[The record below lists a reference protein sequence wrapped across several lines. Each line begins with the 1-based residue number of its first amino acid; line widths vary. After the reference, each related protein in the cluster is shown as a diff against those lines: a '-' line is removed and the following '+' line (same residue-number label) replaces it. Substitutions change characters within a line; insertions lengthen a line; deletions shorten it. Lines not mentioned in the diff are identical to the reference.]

1 MVGEASMA
9 IESHPQYKTLPCS
22 TYSTTGTTTTTRGFL
37 LYTTIFS
44 FADPT
49 KWGKFVNTSFTHG
62 FFKQR
67 VFKILKDHFL
77 SYFLKRRTQ
86 IHNIELSGTDPYQ
99 ESTGKNRGQN
109 RGQEKGRKAE
119 PEADIKLLGLRN
131 FLKRKNVEPNQ
142 LPIAEHFFVLTAV
155 YVYCQPLGSCPYG
168 SRCILTAVYV
178 SCQTAVPTVAAA
190 Y

>member
-67 VFKILKDHFL
+67 VFKILKNHFL

-99 ESTGKNRGQN
+99 ESTGKNRGQ
-109 RGQEKGRKAE
+109 EKGRKAE
-119 PEADIKLLGLRN
+119 PEADIELLGLRN
-131 FLKRKNVEPNQ
+131 FFKRKNVEPNQ

-155 YVYCQPLGSCPYG
+155 YVYCQVAVPMVAAA
-168 SRCILTAVYV
+168 RCILTAVYV
-178 SCQTAVPTVAAA
+178 SCQTAVPMVAAA